1 VWRTK
6 FIAEEIMKLEIISKY
21 PSGNTHPT
29 PLLFIHGALHGA
41 WCWDVHFL
49 NYFAQHGFAAH
60 AVNLRGHGN
69 SEGRDNLRW
78 TRIADYVEDVA
89 NAVRQLP
96 GPPIL
101 IGHSMGGFI
110 IQKYLEDH
118 AAPAAVLLSSASPA
132 GLLPTMLRIVRRH
145 PLIFARVNLTLS
157 LFPLVATPRLA
168 REAFF
173 SAGLAEEQLLAYWQ
187 QMQDDSFMAFL
198 DMVALDL
205 PKPGKVKTPL
215 LVLGVGR
222 DNMLK
227 PSEIEATARTYNT
240 VSEIITGVAHNS
252 MLEPRWQA
260 VAERILIWLKE
271 RELQEP
277 CSSPTT
283 RHSRRAELPVSGR
296 TAPR

>member
-1 VWRTK
+1 
-6 FIAEEIMKLEIISKY
+6 
-21 PSGNTHPT
+21 
-29 PLLFIHGALHGA
+29 
-41 WCWDVHFL
+41 VHFL
-49 NYFAQHGFAAH
+49 EYFTQHGFTAH

-69 SEGRDNLRW
+69 SEGRERLRW

-96 GPPIL
+96 SPPIL

-118 AAPAAVLLSSASPA
+118 DSPGAVLLSSPSPA
-132 GLLPTMLRIVRRH
+132 GLVQATLRNARRH
-145 PLIFARVNLTLS
+145 PLAFARVNLTLS

-173 SAGLAEEQLLAYWQ
+173 SDDLAEEQLVEYWN

-205 PKPGKVKTPL
+205 PKPAKVKTPL
-215 LVLGVGR
+215 LVLGVAR

-227 PSEIEATARTYNT
+227 PSEIEATARAYNT
-240 VSEIITGVAHNS
+240 QSEMIADVAHNS
-252 MLEPRWQA
+252 MLEPRWQT

-271 RELQEP
+271 QKL
-277 CSSPTT
+277 
-283 RHSRRAELPVSGR
+283 
-296 TAPR
+296 

>member
-1 VWRTK
+1 
-6 FIAEEIMKLEIISKY
+6 
-21 PSGNTHPT
+21 
-29 PLLFIHGALHGA
+29 
-41 WCWDVHFL
+41 VHFL
-49 NYFAQHGFAAH
+49 EYFTQHGFTAH

-69 SEGRDNLRW
+69 SEGRERLRW

-96 GPPIL
+96 SPPIL

-118 AAPAAVLLSSASPA
+118 DSPGAVLLSSPSPA
-132 GLLPTMLRIVRRH
+132 GLMQATLRNARRH
-145 PLIFARVNLTLS
+145 PLAFARVNLTLS

-173 SAGLAEEQLLAYWQ
+173 SDDLAEEQLVEYWN

-205 PKPGKVKTPL
+205 PKPAKVKTPL
-215 LVLGVGR
+215 LVLGVAR

-227 PSEIEATARTYNT
+227 PSEIEATARAYNT
-240 VSEIITGVAHNS
+240 QSEMIADVAHNS
-252 MLEPRWQA
+252 MLEPRWQT
-260 VAERILIWLKE
+260 VAERILVWLKE
-271 RELQEP
+271 QKL
-277 CSSPTT
+277 
-283 RHSRRAELPVSGR
+283 
-296 TAPR
+296 